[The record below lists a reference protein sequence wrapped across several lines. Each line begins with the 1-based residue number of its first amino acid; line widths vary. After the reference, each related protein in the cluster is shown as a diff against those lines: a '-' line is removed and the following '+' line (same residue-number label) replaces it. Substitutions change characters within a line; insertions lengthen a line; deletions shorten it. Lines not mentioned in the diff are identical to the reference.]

1 MNPLSHILENK
12 VVAIVRGAD
21 PKGLLSI
28 AQALHAGGVRM
39 MEITLNSPGALA
51 SIEEISREMEGKLL
65 VGAGTV
71 LDPET
76 ARAALLAGAK
86 YIISPTLNKKTI
98 RMTKRYGAVSIP
110 GAYTATEI
118 LQAYEYG
125 GDIIKVFPAS
135 AGGASYFKD
144 IAGPLPFIPLMPTGG
159 VTLDNIRSFA
169 DAGAA
174 AFGLGSALVD
184 TKQAVTDEYL
194 TQLTARARQFV
205 ATVAG

>member
-1 MNPLSHILENK
+1 MNPLAHILEHK
-12 VVAIVRGAD
+12 VVAIVRGANPPD
-21 PKGLLSI
+21 LLRI

-51 SIEEISREMEGKLL
+51 SIEEISRAMEGKLL

-98 RMTKRYGAVSIP
+98 RMAKRYGAVSIP

-118 LQAYEYG
+118 LKAYEYG
-125 GDIIKVFPAS
+125 GDIIKVFPAGAS
-135 AGGASYFKD
+135 GASYFKD
-144 IAGPLPFIPLMPTGG
+144 IAGPLPHIPLMPTGG
-159 VTLDNIRSFA
+159 VSLDNIKSFA
-169 DAGAA
+169 EAKAA
-174 AFGLGSALVD
+174 AFGLGSSLVD
-184 TKQAVTDEYL
+184 TKRTVTEEYL
-194 TQLTARARQFV
+194 TKLTEKARAFV
-205 ATVAG
+205 QAVAG